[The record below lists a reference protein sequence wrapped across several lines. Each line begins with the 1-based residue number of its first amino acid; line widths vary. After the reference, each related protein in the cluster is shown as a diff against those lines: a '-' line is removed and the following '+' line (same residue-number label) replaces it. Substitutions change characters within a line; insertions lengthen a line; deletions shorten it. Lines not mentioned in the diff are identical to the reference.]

1 MTNFKRTARRMMMA
15 MLSGAMLLP
24 NASIAI
30 LADEFETSTDT
41 SAEVS
46 LPVAPQNSTVYEI
59 KLQLK
64 ITEEALANATGSS
77 KDAIETQKKE
87 LEAVLARYEKTPMY
101 RVYNPNSGEH
111 FYTASEEERDH
122 LINVG
127 WKDESIGWYAPVNGG
142 QDVFRLYNAN
152 SGDHHYTLN
161 PEERSELIRM
171 GWKDEGIGWKSLDET
186 DVNRQPVYRQYNP
199 NEYACNHNYTT
210 SPTER
215 ETLVKMGWIDEN
227 IGFYGIQEYSVIKD
241 GKGTKFYDPDKMEQ
255 LTGWVKFNLDTYY
268 LDPANEG
275 YMVTGPA
282 KIDGKFYLFDDQGRK
297 LDGKQTYKGETY
309 YLDSKTGEARTGYQ
323 RLTKGE
329 TGTKARIVY
338 LDEEGKIMKDVDID
352 GMTFNENGDK
362 SNLTPSETLWLD
374 IQSVYDKAG
383 RDLGKCFDWTAQNLA
398 ARKYDPSWL
407 TPPADS
413 AMSAVEY
420 MAYTGLKDRTA
431 NTFIYASVFEQ
442 LASNLGYDATV
453 VKGAI
458 KTVNGQT
465 EHGWVEINIDGKT
478 YVFDPTLYARKDAF
492 PRDYCYMQPKDKTT
506 FVYITQ

>member
-1 MTNFKRTARRMMMA
+1 MTNYKNTGRRLLMT
-15 MLSGAMLLP
+15 MLSAAMLLP
-24 NASIAI
+24 NATAVIT
-30 LADEFETSTDT
+30 ADEFETSADT
-41 SAEVS
+41 SSEVS
-46 LPVAPQNSTVYEI
+46 LPIAPQHSTVYEI
-59 KLQLK
+59 KLQLEK
-64 ITEEALANATGSS
+64 AREALASATGSS
-77 KDAIETQKKE
+77 KDAIETQISE
-87 LEAVLARYEKTPMY
+87 LEAVLKRYEKTPMY

-111 FYTASEEERDH
+111 FYTASTEERDH
-122 LINVG
+122 LINIG

-142 QDVFRLYNAN
+142 QDVYRLYNMN

-241 GKGTKFYDPDKMEQ
+241 SQGTKFYNPETMQ
-255 LTGWVKFNLDTYY
+255 QMSGWIKFNLDTYY
-268 LDPANEG
+268 LNPANDG

-282 KIDGKFYLFDDQGRK
+282 RIDGKYYLFDDQGRK
-297 LDGKQTYKGETY
+297 LEGKQTYNGETY

-323 RLTKGE
+323 RLTKEE
-329 TGTKARIVY
+329 TGTKPRIVY
-338 LDEEGKIMKDVDID
+338 LDDEGKIARNVTIE
-352 GMTFNENGDK
+352 GMSFDDNGDK
-362 SNLTPSETLWLD
+362 TNLSPAEVLWLE
-374 IQSVYDKAG
+374 IQNVYEKAG

-398 ARKYDPSWL
+398 SKKYTPSWL

-413 AMSAVEY
+413 ALSATEY

-431 NTFIYASVFEQ
+431 NAFIYSSVFAE
-442 LASNLGYDATV
+442 LAKGLGYDAAV

-458 KTVNGQT
+458 KTVNGQS
-465 EHGWVEINIDGKT
+465 EHGWVEINMDGKT
-478 YVFDPTLYARKDAF
+478 YVFDPALYARKDGF
-492 PRDYCYMQPKDKTT
+492 PRDYCYKQPKDKTT
-506 FVYITQ
+506 FVYITE